1 MTTGNPRR
9 KPVKMEIDH
18 RDREQN
24 ERLAHQHAT
33 DHSVTE
39 RGYVVVVRTSKGQ
52 GSTSSPQRRDCSMA
66 IARLLHE
73 AAFPPDRVRAIAQAY
88 ENTCKRLVIADR
100 EDPLANVVAK
110 KIIKVAKGGARDPEP
125 IMRQVIKELLG
136 AYPG

>member
-1 MTTGNPRR
+1 M
-9 KPVKMEIDH
+9 
-18 RDREQN
+18 
-24 ERLAHQHAT
+24 
-33 DHSVTE
+33 
-39 RGYVVVVRTSKGQ
+39 VVVRTSKGQ
-52 GSTSSPQRRDCSMA
+52 GSTSSPQRRDCSKA

-88 ENTCKRLVIADR
+88 ENTCKRLMIADR

-125 IMRQVIKELLG
+125 IMRQAIKELLG